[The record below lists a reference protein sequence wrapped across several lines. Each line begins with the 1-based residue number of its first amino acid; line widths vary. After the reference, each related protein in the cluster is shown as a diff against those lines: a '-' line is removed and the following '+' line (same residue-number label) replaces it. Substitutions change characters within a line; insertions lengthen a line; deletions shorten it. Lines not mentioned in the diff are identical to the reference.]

1 MHSLSHTHTVS
12 PSLLVS
18 IRSTGTHTHS
28 VSLSQIVI
36 VQFGGKP
43 FSCTALSIDQ
53 WLWCVFIGVGELL
66 WGQVRHTNNLCVCAC
81 VCVRE
86 AAGTVGARELLLRCG
101 FRNTKLLHS
110 MVTITT
116 VTVVMSAG
124 AHESSMAHICP
135 HPGGWEPST
144 ILPLRLYIYIC
155 THIHMFKDT
164 HTYFSIC
171 MNSHTHVQRHT
182 LFSLHTYT
190 PTYSYIQRKRSHTV
204 YRQEPV
210 PSKTSFPTLNSVR
223 RQRERSLC

>member
-144 ILPLRLYIYIC
+144 ILPLRLYIY
-155 THIHMFKDT
+155 M
-164 HTYFSIC
+164 HT
-171 MNSHTHVQRHT
+171 HTHVQRHAHILLHLHELT
-182 LFSLHTYT
+182 HTRSKTHALLTSHLHTHILIYT
-190 PTYSYIQRKRSHTV
+190 EKEISYC
-204 YRQEPV
+204 
-210 PSKTSFPTLNSVR
+210 L
-223 RQRERSLC
+223 